1 MFGQQHL
8 PEDLMLYMHACRT
21 CAACC
26 STCRI
31 TDREEGDT
39 NMEAEANQLLSFVP
53 CYRMCLGLQAAMLF
67 ILNHACCN
75 ANRQGC
81 KRLKEV

>member
-26 STCRI
+26 STGTYQHRTRSKSI
-31 TDREEGDT
+31 VE
-39 NMEAEANQLLSFVP
+39 LS
-53 CYRMCLGLQAAMLF
+53 AMLQDVF
-67 ILNHACCN
+67 ASHN
-75 ANRQGC
+75 AFHHESCMLQF
-81 KRLKEV
+81 K